1 MKNENKQSKMMG
13 ISSDAT
19 LRASLE
25 IPSLAP
31 DESKLSPAGSLGII
45 SITSM
50 GIGYVTVAGFDED
63 IQIQP
68 QFLNTAL
75 HGDEVDIVLFPKVEG
90 EKLSG
95 EVEGILK
102 RARMEFVG
110 TIDRK
115 EGNNFCF
122 IKPDDKRMYMDIFVP
137 SAQTKK
143 LQNGYKALVKIKK
156 WDNSKKNPEGEIVK
170 ILGKK
175 GDNDTEMESIIVE
188 KGFQSEFPPK
198 VEKEAEALKK
208 KSKPIPQKDI
218 DERRNFRNITT
229 FTIDPEDAKD
239 FDDAIS
245 FREISDGLFEIGVHI
260 ADVSHYVRENTE
272 LDKEAIHRG
281 VSIYLVDRTIPM
293 LPEVL
298 SNDICSLNPREDK
311 LTFSAVLT
319 MSANGD
325 ITNVWLGRTVIN
337 SDKRFT
343 YEEAQKVLDEKSGFY
358 CDELANLNKIAKI
371 FKGKR
376 MAMGAIDFEK
386 EEVKF
391 KLDAKGKP
399 IDIIEKP
406 RLDAHKL
413 VEEFMILANKKV
425 ATYLSE
431 EVKKINKGASIY
443 RIHDVPKKE
452 AMDELLVFLRMLGH
466 EIEMKGEHI
475 SSKELNKLFEK
486 LKGKP
491 EESLVKTAAMRS
503 MAKAIYSMRNIGH
516 YGLALEN
523 YTHFTSPIRRYA
535 DLLVHRIL
543 AKHLAGESLSAEEVA
558 WHHNLAMSLSR
569 REVDAVEAERS
580 SIAYK
585 QTEYMLER
593 IGQTYTGVINGIT
606 NWGIY
611 VEESHTKS
619 SGMVKLKD
627 MKDDFYVLNKETYS
641 LVGQRTKKKYSV
653 GDKVKI
659 KVVAGDLE
667 RKTIDYKFI

>member
-1 MKNENKQSKMMG
+1 MEKTKE
-13 ISSDAT
+13 
-19 LRASLE
+19 
-25 IPSLAP
+25 
-31 DESKLSPAGSLGII
+31 ESKTAGII

-50 GIGYVTVAGFDED
+50 GTGYVTVAGFDED
-63 IQIQP
+63 VQIQP

-75 HGDEVDIVLFPKVEG
+75 HGDEVEISLFPKVEG
-90 EKLSG
+90 EKLTG
-95 EVEGILK
+95 EVVEILK
-102 RARMEFVG
+102 RAKMEFVG
-110 TIDRK
+110 TIDKK
-115 EGNNFCF
+115 EGSAFAF
-122 IKPDDKRMYMDIFVP
+122 IKTDDKRMYMDIFIP
-137 SAQTKK
+137 PAQAKK
-143 LQNGYKALVKIKK
+143 LQNGYKALVKIKDWK
-156 WDNSKKNPEGEIVK
+156 DPKKNPEGEIVK

-188 KGFQSEFPPK
+188 KGFQSEFPSK
-198 VEKEAEALKK
+198 VEKEAEALEK

-218 DERRNFRNITT
+218 DERRDFRNITT

-245 FREISDGLFEIGVHI
+245 FHKTSEGLFEIGIHI
-260 ADVSHYVRENTE
+260 ADVSHYVREGTE

-319 MSANGD
+319 MTENGD
-325 ITNVWLGRTVIN
+325 IKDVWLGRTVIN
-337 SDKRFT
+337 SDKRFV
-343 YEEAQKVLDEKSGFY
+343 YEEAQKVLDEKRGEYFE
-358 CDELANLNKIAKI
+358 ELNHLNKIAKI

-376 MAMGAIDFEK
+376 MAMGAMDFESA
-386 EEVKF
+386 EVKF
-391 KLDAKGKP
+391 KLDAKGRP
-399 IDIIEKP
+399 IDIIEKQ
-406 RLDAHKL
+406 RGDTHKL
-413 VEEFMILANKKV
+413 VEEFMILANKEV

-431 EVKKINKGASIY
+431 EIRKINKGASIY

-452 AMDELLVFLRMLGH
+452 SIDELLAFLRMLGH

-475 SSKELNKLFEK
+475 SSKELNNLFEK
-486 LKGKP
+486 LKGSP

-503 MAKAIYSMRNIGH
+503 MAKAIYSTRNIGH

-543 AKHLAGESLSAEEVA
+543 AKHLKGEALTAEEIA
-558 WHHNLAMSLSR
+558 WHHSLAMSLSH
-569 REVDAVEAERS
+569 REIDAVEAERS
-580 SIAYK
+580 SVAYK
-585 QTEYMLER
+585 QTEYMMGRVGNE
-593 IGQTYTGVINGIT
+593 YTGIINGIT

-611 VEESHTKS
+611 VEESRTKA

-641 LVGQRTKKKYSV
+641 IVGQRTKKKYSI
-653 GDKVKI
+653 GDEVKI
-659 KVVAGDLE
+659 KVAGADLE
-667 RKTIDYKFI
+667 RKTIDFKFAP